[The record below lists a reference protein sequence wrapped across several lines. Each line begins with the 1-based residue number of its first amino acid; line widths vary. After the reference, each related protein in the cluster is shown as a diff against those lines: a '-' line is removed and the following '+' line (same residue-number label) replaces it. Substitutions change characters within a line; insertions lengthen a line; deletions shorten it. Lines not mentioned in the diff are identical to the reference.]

1 MQLCLYI
8 STYDLSRRPIQF
20 AVAPADGGGRHDL
33 GRPIPYPVTVHHSEN
48 SQPRFSSKCHVS
60 LGSFQFL
67 PSHHKVSIAMAIAPH
82 ESHQIAVYAG
92 QGEIVQL
99 ATLVRSLAQRE
110 DISPGQILIS
120 CKDDFQQTAAHMAA
134 KAGHIRKSCWMFRV
148 KRHFLTMVTGSVETL
163 AELLSTEENKTVYFN
178 IANRFSGDRPA
189 HTAMRHG
196 FLGVLRA
203 LLANGADP
211 MAKNRFGDM
220 VVDYL
225 SDFEPEEVLS
235 VIEEHVGEV
244 VPELRTR
251 LGLSTLRST

>member
-1 MQLCLYI
+1 M
-8 STYDLSRRPIQF
+8 
-20 AVAPADGGGRHDL
+20 
-33 GRPIPYPVTVHHSEN
+33 
-48 SQPRFSSKCHVS
+48 
-60 LGSFQFL
+60 
-67 PSHHKVSIAMAIAPH
+67 
-82 ESHQIAVYAG
+82 
-92 QGEIVQL
+92 
-99 ATLVRSLAQRE
+99 
-110 DISPGQILIS
+110 
-120 CKDDFQQTAAHMAA
+120 
-134 KAGHIRKSCWMFRV
+134 
-148 KRHFLTMVTGSVETL
+148 TGSIETL
-163 AELLSTEENKTVYFN
+163 AELLSTEENKTAYFN

-225 SDFEPEEVLS
+225 GDFEPEEVLS